1 MLVCPLPDL
10 IFKQITGGIYYLLPW
25 TGGAGNALG
34 ESFQDYIGEV
44 LTASKLQ
51 NKYSILAEKEYGKSK
66 KDTVDWIVS
75 DKESALFIECKTKR
89 YTGSSKEE
97 LLEDKSTDNDLDDMA
112 TAIVQIY
119 KTIRDYRAGL
129 YPMFSFSEN
138 LKIYPVV
145 VTMEEW
151 FLMGEGL
158 EKINE
163 KVLKYMQEENLPLEW
178 IDSMVYS
185 ICSSNEFEQISQL
198 LNNIKISEL
207 IEGKQ
212 KDSEMKDWT
221 YYSYLNKK
229 YRNYV
234 DKCEGLFPDIFK
246 EILPQ
251 SMANVSEEN
260 FK

>member
-185 ICSSNEFEQISQL
+185 ICSSNAFEQISQL
-198 LNNIKISEL
+198 LKNINS
-207 IEGKQ
+207 
-212 KDSEMKDWT
+212 
-221 YYSYLNKK
+221 
-229 YRNYV
+229 
-234 DKCEGLFPDIFK
+234 
-246 EILPQ
+246 
-251 SMANVSEEN
+251 
-260 FK
+260 